1 MGHCI
6 VVRGRE
12 LVAIVV
18 VAVIGAG
25 CTAPGQAPSS
35 ATPGAVG
42 TAGSGAAVGS
52 AGSRPAVGSAVG
64 PAPVPAASV
73 STVAAAGRLSLLVE
87 PDAGIGPID
96 DLVSAASHSID
107 LTMYELVDPTIENLL
122 DAAVA
127 RGVRVRVILDG
138 RLERDANQPAYD
150 ELRAHGVEVV
160 WSSSA
165 YESTHE
171 KAMVIDDTVAVVMTL
186 NLTSRYYDDTRDFA
200 VIDRDAGDVA
210 AVETVFAADLIGAP
224 VVTPAGDDLVWSPD
238 QSTTALTGLIG
249 SAHSTLMVENEE
261 MSSTSIIDALDAAA
275 ARGVHVTV
283 VMTDSSEWSSAF
295 ARLTAAGV
303 QVRTYAPNAALYIHA
318 KAIVADG
325 RRAFVGSQNFSSAS
339 FTRNRELGVL
349 TSDPAVIGPLAAALA
364 ADAAGAAPWSG
375 T

>member
-1 MGHCI
+1 
-6 VVRGRE
+6 
-12 LVAIVV
+12 
-18 VAVIGAG
+18 
-25 CTAPGQAPSS
+25 
-35 ATPGAVG
+35 
-42 TAGSGAAVGS
+42 
-52 AGSRPAVGSAVG
+52 
-64 PAPVPAASV
+64 
-73 STVAAAGRLSLLVE
+73 
-87 PDAGIGPID
+87 
-96 DLVSAASHSID
+96 
-107 LTMYELVDPTIENLL
+107 
-122 DAAVA
+122 
-127 RGVRVRVILDG
+127 VRVILDG
-138 RLERDANQPAYD
+138 HLERDANQPAYD

-160 WSSSA
+160 WSSPA

-171 KAMVIDDTVAVVMTL
+171 KAMVIDDTVAVIMTL

-210 AVETVFAADLIGAP
+210 AVETVFAADLTGAP

-238 QSTTALTGLIG
+238 QSTAALTGLIG

-295 ARLTAAGV
+295 GRLTAAGV
-303 QVRTYAPNAALYIHA
+303 QVRTYPPSAALYIHA

-339 FTRNRELGVL
+339 LTRNRELGML
-349 TSDPAVIGPLAAALA
+349 TSDPAVVGPLAAALA